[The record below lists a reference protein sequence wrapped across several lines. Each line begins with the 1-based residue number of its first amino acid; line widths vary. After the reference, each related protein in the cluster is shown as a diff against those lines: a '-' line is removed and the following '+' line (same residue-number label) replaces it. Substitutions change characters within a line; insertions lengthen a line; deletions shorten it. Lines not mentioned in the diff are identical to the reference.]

1 MADRRQLIPLLIW
14 VLFVALAFAWLT
26 AKIPIRSDL
35 SLFLPVGS
43 SPVEKVMQQ
52 KLREGVASRL
62 ILIGIEGGTLKQR
75 AEASR
80 PLRQALL
87 KLEYFERVENGTVE
101 SLQVDPL
108 LFEYRY
114 LLGKKSEAALFTDQG
129 LAQALD
135 RRMQELTAPYP
146 SPFKHQLPQDP
157 TAAYPALLKQWLP
170 PFQPNSVQGVWFS
183 ADQQRALLIAETE
196 AKGMEIDSQQQ
207 ALDVIRQQLSEIDS
221 SGQLKLQVSGPGA
234 FAVHSR
240 EVIRSESTLLSVMS
254 SAAIILIL
262 LLVYRSLRI
271 TILAAMPLITAMLA
285 GSCTVGLLFGELHG
299 ITLAF
304 GITLLGVTI
313 DYPVHLFSHL
323 KKDEPA
329 LQGLMRIWPTLRMGV
344 VTTCI
349 GYLVMATTDFR
360 GLSQLGV
367 FTIGG
372 LLAGALCTRLLLPR
386 LMGAG
391 WQLTIS
397 TGVGQIPRLSRL
409 PANVMLG
416 VGLCSLLFLFMQPA
430 SIWQDDMSSM
440 SALPKRLLE
449 LDREMRVQLNAP
461 EAGHLIIL
469 HDSDLETVLQQAEG
483 LERGLED
490 LVESQ
495 AIAGFNLASN
505 YLPSLK
511 RQLERRT
518 ALPSDA
524 QLKSNLEQALTSHRF
539 RSNLFDPFLQDVAAA
554 RNLKPLELKQL
565 TETSV
570 GQQLINL
577 LSQESDEW
585 FLMIP
590 LYGVNNPSA
599 IEQLTIQANDSSARY
614 LQLGEEGKR
623 MVIGFREGI
632 FSRIGWGV
640 LAMLLLL
647 SISLKS
653 GRSALLVLLPV
664 LLAVTSTVGLLVLLG
679 EMLTIFHLV
688 ALMLVVG
695 IGIDYSLFFNRQEM
709 SKEDGQRTFHALVV
723 CAISTATVFTILASS
738 EIPVLHAIGL
748 TTAIGVVGSF
758 IASMLLARQFGTTVE

>member
-1 MADRRQLIPLLIW
+1 MLT
-14 VLFVALAFAWLT
+14 FAWLT
-26 AKIPIRSDL
+26 AKVPIRSDL
-35 SLFLPVGS
+35 SLFLPVS
-43 SPVEKVMQQ
+43 SDPAEKVIQQ

-62 ILIGIEGGTLKQR
+62 ILIGIDGGSLKQR
-75 AEASR
+75 VEASR
-80 PLRQALL
+80 HLRQALL

-101 SLQVDPL
+101 SLQIDPL

-114 LLGKKSEAALFTDQG
+114 LLSKKSEATLFTPQG

-146 SPFKHQLPQDP
+146 SPFKQQLPQDP
-157 TAAYPALLKQWLP
+157 TAIYPALLKQWLP
-170 PFQPNSVQGVWFS
+170 PSRPSSVQGVWFS

-196 AKGMEIDSQQQ
+196 TKGMEIDSQQQ
-207 ALDVIRQQLSEIDS
+207 AHNIIQQEFHKIDS
-221 SGQLKLQVSGPGA
+221 SGQLRLQTSGPGV

-240 EVIRSESTLLSVMS
+240 EVIRSESKLLSLIS

-285 GSCTVGLLFGELHG
+285 GSGTVGLLFGELHG

-313 DYPVHLFSHL
+313 DYPIHLFSHL
-323 KKDEPA
+323 KKNELP
-329 LQGLMRIWPTLRMGV
+329 LQGLMRIWPTLRVGV
-344 VTTCI
+344 ITTCI

-386 LMGAG
+386 LMGEG
-391 WQLTIS
+391 WQLTID
-397 TGVGQIPRLSRL
+397 TGVGQIPRLGRL
-409 PANVMLG
+409 PASVMLG
-416 VGLCSLLFLFMQPA
+416 VGLCSLLFLFMQPT
-430 SIWQDDMSSM
+430 SIWHDDMSSM
-440 SALPKRLLE
+440 SALPKQLLK

-469 HDSDLETVLQQAEG
+469 HDPDLENILQQAE
-483 LERGLED
+483 ELED
-490 LVESQ
+490 GLKDLVKSQ

-511 RQLERRT
+511 RQLERRA
-518 ALPSDA
+518 ALPSNA
-524 QLKSNLEQALTSHRF
+524 QLKSNLEQALTNHRF
-539 RSNLFDPFLQDVAAA
+539 RSNLFGPFLQDVADT
-554 RNLKPLELKQL
+554 RNLQPLKLKQL
-565 TETSV
+565 TETSLE
-570 GQQLINL
+570 QQLANL
-577 LSQESDEW
+577 LSHEGDEW
-585 FLMIP
+585 FLMVP
-590 LYGVNNPSA
+590 LYGVNNSAA

-623 MVIGFREGI
+623 MVIGFREGV

-640 LAMLLLL
+640 LAMVLLL
-647 SISLKS
+647 SISLQS

-664 LLAVTSTVGLLVLLG
+664 MLAVTLTVGLLVLLG

-695 IGIDYSLFFNRQEM
+695 IGIDYSLFFSRQEL
-709 SKEDGQRTFHALVV
+709 SEEDGRRTFHALAV

-738 EIPVLHAIGL
+738 EIPVLRAIGL

>member
-1 MADRRQLIPLLIW
+1 
-14 VLFVALAFAWLT
+14 
-26 AKIPIRSDL
+26 
-35 SLFLPVGS
+35 
-43 SPVEKVMQQ
+43 MQQ

-62 ILIGIEGGTLKQR
+62 ILIGIDGGSLKQR
-75 AEASR
+75 VEASR
-80 PLRQALL
+80 QLRQNLL

-101 SLQVDPL
+101 SLQIDPL

-114 LLGKKSEAALFTDQG
+114 LLSKKSETAFFTSQE

-135 RRMQELTAPYP
+135 RRMQELTALYP
-146 SPFKHQLPQDP
+146 SPFKQQLPQDP

-170 PFQPNSVQGVWFS
+170 PSRPNSVQDVWFS

-196 AKGMEIDSQQQ
+196 AKGMEIDRQQQ
-207 ALDVIRQQLSEIDS
+207 ALDMIRQQLSEIDS
-221 SGQLKLQVSGPGA
+221 SGQLRLQVSGPGV

-240 EVIRSESTLLSVMS
+240 EVIRSESKLLSLIS

-285 GSCTVGLLFGELHG
+285 GSCVVGLLFGELHG

-313 DYPVHLFSHL
+313 DYPIHLFSHL

-329 LQGLMRIWPTLRMGV
+329 LQSLMRIWPTLRMGV
-344 VTTCI
+344 ITTCI

-386 LMGAG
+386 LMGEG
-391 WQLTIS
+391 WQLTIN
-397 TGVGQIPRLSRL
+397 TGSVTTPKLGRL
-409 PANVMLG
+409 PANVVLG
-416 VGLCSLLFLFMQPA
+416 MGFCFLLFLFVQPT

-440 SALPKRLLE
+440 SALPKQLLK

-469 HDSDLETVLQQAEG
+469 HDSDLENILQQAEG

-490 LVESQ
+490 LVKSQ

-511 RQLERRT
+511 RQLERRA

-539 RSNLFDPFLQDVAAA
+539 RSNLFRPFLQDVAAA
-554 RNLKPLELKQL
+554 RNLQPLKLEQL
-565 TETSV
+565 AETSV
-570 GQQLINL
+570 GQQLTHL
-577 LSQESDEW
+577 LSQEGDEW

-590 LYGVNNPSA
+590 LYGVNNSSA
-599 IEQLTIQANDSSARY
+599 IEQLTIQANGSSARY

-632 FSRIGWGV
+632 FSRMGWGV

-664 LLAVTSTVGLLVLLG
+664 LLAVTLTVGLLVLLG

-695 IGIDYSLFFNRQEM
+695 IGIDYSLFFSRQEV
-709 SKEDGQRTFHALVV
+709 SEEDSRRTFHALAV
-723 CAISTATVFTILASS
+723 CAVSTATVFTILASS
-738 EIPVLHAIGL
+738 EIPVLSAIGL
-748 TTAIGVVGSF
+748 TTAMGVVVCF
-758 IASMLLARQFGTTVE
+758 IASMVFARQLDTVVE